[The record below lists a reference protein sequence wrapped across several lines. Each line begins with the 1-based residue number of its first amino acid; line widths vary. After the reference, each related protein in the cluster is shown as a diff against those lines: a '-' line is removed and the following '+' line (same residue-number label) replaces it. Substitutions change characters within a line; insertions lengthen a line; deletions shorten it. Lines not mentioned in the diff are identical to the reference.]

1 MATYRLENL
10 DCAVCAA
17 KLENNLKKCDFVKSV
32 SIDFGTLSMKID
44 TARME
49 AVTAEIG
56 RLEPGIR
63 VVDHAGAE
71 KRGPASAPGRASSAL
86 RQRAPAR
93 QIRFGSYSLPLLRV
107 VIFGVAAALW
117 AAGIGLEL
125 LRLDGVF
132 RYAPLVPF
140 VLAYALAGAPV
151 LRDAVRNLAR
161 GHALDENFLMSIATI
176 GAFAVGEWEEAVGV
190 MIFYMIGELVQEAAV
205 LRSRRSIDALLS
217 LKPDRARL
225 RAGDG
230 WMDAS
235 PDDVPVGSTVLVR
248 PGERIPLDGV
258 VLEGGGT
265 IDSSMLSGEATPVR
279 VAPGMEVRSGTTA
292 VDGVLTIRTTRL
304 AGESSAAR
312 IIELVENASH
322 AKAKTERFITIFARY
337 YTPAVVGVAL
347 LVAVVPPLFV
357 PGARFADWLYRAL
370 IMLVISCPCALVVSV
385 PLGYFGGIGG
395 MSRRGILV
403 KGAVH
408 LDALAAARR
417 VVFDKT
423 GTLTEGRFS
432 LRSLRPAAGVEDG
445 DLLALAAA
453 AEAQSNHPVAT
464 AIVAAARDSA
474 GNGVEPLSG
483 SAFREI
489 AGRGVQATVDGRTVL
504 VGNER
509 LLADAGIPV
518 PAALPAASLTRT
530 GMAAGTAGVAAE
542 DAWTASHVAADGAYL
557 GKILVG
563 DAIKTTSAAAVEK
576 LFSLGVRETVMLTG
590 DGQAAAAAVSGALG
604 LSSYHAGL
612 LPEDKLTRLEA
623 ISVGEGRTLFVG
635 DGINDAPVL
644 ARSDVGIAMGS
655 GADAAVEAADVV
667 LMTDDPLRVGE
678 AIERS
683 RRTRTI
689 VMQNVVFALAFKGVF
704 LALGAAGLANMWEAV
719 IADVGVALVAVLNST
734 RALK

>member
-10 DCAVCAA
+10 DCAVCAS
-17 KLENNLKKCDFVKSV
+17 KIEDSLRKCDFVRSV

-44 TARME
+44 ASSID
-49 AVTAEIG
+49 AVAAAIG
-56 RLEPGIR
+56 R
-63 VVDHAGAE
+63 VDPAVRISGHSPAGKAARTDE
-71 KRGPASAPGRASSAL
+71 GRAEPTK
-86 RQRAPAR
+86 APAR
-93 QIRFGSYSLPLLRV
+93 QVRFGSYSLPLTRV
-107 VIFGVAAALW
+107 VIFVAAAALW
-117 AAGIGLEL
+117 AAGIAVEL
-125 LRLDGVF
+125 LALPGLS

-140 VLAYALAGAPV
+140 ILAYALAGAPV
-151 LRDAVRNLAR
+151 LRDAVRNVAR

-205 LRSRRSIDALLS
+205 LRSRRSIDALLA
-217 LKPDRARL
+217 LKPDRARI
-225 RAGDG
+225 RVGDA
-230 WMDAS
+230 WIELAADEVA
-235 PDDVPVGSTVLVR
+235 VGSMVLVR

-258 VLEGGGT
+258 VTEGSGY
-265 IDSSMLSGEATPVR
+265 IDSSMLTGESAPVR
-279 VAPGMEVRSGTTA
+279 VGPGVEVRSGTTA
-292 VDGVLTIRTTRL
+292 TDGVLTIRTTHL

-322 AKAKTERFITIFARY
+322 AKAKTERFITVFARY
-337 YTPAVVGVAL
+337 YTPAVVGVAI
-347 LVAVVPPLFV
+347 LVACIPPLFV
-357 PGARFADWLYRAL
+357 PGALLSDWLYRAL

-408 LDALAAARR
+408 LDSLAAARR

-432 LRSLRPAAGVEDG
+432 LIAVRPAPGVQSD
-445 DLLALAAA
+445 DLLRLAAA
-453 AEAQSNHPVAT
+453 AEANSNHPVAA
-464 AIVAAARDSA
+464 AITAAATTTAVKDGSN
-474 GNGVEPLSG
+474 GNRALPLG
-483 SAFREI
+483 TAFREI
-489 AGRGVQATVDGRTVL
+489 AGRGIESTVDGRIVL

-509 LLADAGIPV
+509 LLADAGIEV
-518 PAALPAASLTRT
+518 SADSEASPN
-530 GMAAGTAGVAAE
+530 AAE
-542 DAWTASHVAADGAYL
+542 VVEAYTVSHVAADGVYL
-557 GKILVG
+557 GKVLVG
-563 DAIKTTSAAAVEK
+563 DAIKASSAATIKRLSA
-576 LFSLGVRETVMLTG
+576 LGVKETVMLTG
-590 DGQAAAAAVSGALG
+590 DAPAAAAAVARELG
-604 LSSYHAGL
+604 LTSYYAGL
-612 LPEDKLTRLEA
+612 LPEDKLEKLESLSRGA
-623 ISVGEGRTLFVG
+623 GRTLFVG

-644 ARSDVGIAMGS
+644 ARADVGIAMGS

-667 LMTDDPLRVGE
+667 IMTDDPLRVSE
-678 AIERS
+678 AIDRA
-683 RRTRTI
+683 RRTRSI